1 MQQGRWM
8 SLSMKLGIESM
19 DRIINQF
26 RRIYTD
32 DGSGDKDFTIQEERL
47 KQAEARLARGTQELA
62 KAAENL
68 NRAALSVMPP
78 PDLKH

>member
-1 MQQGRWM
+1 
-8 SLSMKLGIESM
+8 M

-26 RRIYTD
+26 RRIYSD
-32 DGSGDKDFTIQEERL
+32 DGREDKDFSGQEERL
-47 KQAEARLARGTQELA
+47 REAEARLARGTQELA

-78 PDLKH
+78 PELKH

>member
-1 MQQGRWM
+1 
-8 SLSMKLGIESM
+8 M

-26 RRIYTD
+26 RRIYSD
-32 DGSGDKDFTIQEERL
+32 DGRGDKDFSGQEERL
-47 KQAEARLARGTQELA
+47 RQAEARLARGTQELA

-78 PDLKH
+78 PELKH